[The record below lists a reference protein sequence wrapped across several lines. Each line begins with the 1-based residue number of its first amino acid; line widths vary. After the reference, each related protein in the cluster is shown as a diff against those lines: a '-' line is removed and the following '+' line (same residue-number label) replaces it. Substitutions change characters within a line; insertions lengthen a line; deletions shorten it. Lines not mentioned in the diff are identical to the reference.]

1 MLQHVVALTWND
13 SVPENYAEVVNKAL
27 LDMAKT
33 IPSVRSYRCGAD
45 LGVSLHAMAKTIPSV
60 RSYRCGADLGV
71 SSHANANYLIVAE
84 FDDVAGWREYD
95 ENALHNEV
103 RAKYFAPYVASRA
116 AAQITF

>member
-1 MLQHVVALTWND
+1 MIQHVVALTWND

-45 LGVSLHAMAKTIPSV
+45 LGVS
-60 RSYRCGADLGV
+60 
-71 SSHANANYLIVAE
+71 SHANADYLIVAE
-84 FDDVAGWREYD
+84 FDDVAGWQEYD
-95 ENALHNEV
+95 RNALHNEV
-103 RAKYFAPYVASRA
+103 RVKYFAPYVASRA

>member
-13 SVPENYAEVVNKAL
+13 SVPQNYAEVVNK
-27 LDMAKT
+27 
-33 IPSVRSYRCGAD
+33 V
-45 LGVSLHAMAKTIPSV
+45 LHEMAKTIPSV

-95 ENALHNEV
+95 ENPLHNEV
-103 RAKYFAPYVASRA
+103 RAKYFAPYVASRVA
-116 AAQITF
+116 SQITF